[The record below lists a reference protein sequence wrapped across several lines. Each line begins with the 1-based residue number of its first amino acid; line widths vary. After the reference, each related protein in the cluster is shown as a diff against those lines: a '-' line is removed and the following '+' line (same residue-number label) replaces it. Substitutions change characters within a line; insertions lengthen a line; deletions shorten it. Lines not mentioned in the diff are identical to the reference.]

1 MPPLRRILFVALL
14 GSVVIA
20 SLPAAPTDGNRLTY
34 LDSDDPFYPNA
45 KFPRLTTPQWIGEPG
60 VEAVVILAIDDMRE
74 TPKYET
80 FLRPILERL
89 KRIDG
94 RAPVSIMVNA
104 VTPTNA
110 QLQAWLKE
118 GLSLEVHTLAH
129 PCPCLAKGDFAAA
142 ANTYHGCVELMN
154 QIPGNKPV
162 AFRMPC
168 CDSMNSPS
176 PRFYAEIFNRANAAG
191 QFLTIDSSVMCLLTT
206 NDPSLPRDLVL
217 DADGRE
223 KFRKYFPTATNA
235 PVAATPSS
243 QKVDATPPP
252 RQVQRVGTSGGAPRP
267 PSGDEGVATTRVS
280 LKNFATTIEDYP
292 YPYVI
297 GKLCW
302 EFPAMVPSDW
312 EAFNLHG
319 ATNPVTLADWKSA
332 LDAVVLK
339 QGVFSFIFHP
349 HGWSSPAQFVEFID
363 YAVAKY
369 GKRVKFLNF
378 REAQDRLNE
387 NLSGPLRVEKTG
399 KDNGIRWL
407 DVNNDGFLEVI
418 GGNISRWWHLEPPSW
433 LGHRFDLPLAERPAR
448 FGIVDN
454 TPVLLWFG
462 ARQDAESP
470 GSFVFEGDKWRRDE
484 QRDLLSP
491 GALADLNRE
500 RLTSITNIFRAA
512 TGNPGLLLRDLD
524 RDGSCELIIGL
535 PDYTV
540 IGKWESNRWRKLD
553 YALPRGTSIVDAEGR
568 DAGLRFVDV
577 NGDGYDDVLF
587 SNEERFSLHLFVPKA
602 NPRLMWEVGWNDEV
616 WSGKRGESDIDIPPI
631 VRAGT
636 NRNNGVWFK
645 NGAMWIQNEDTAN
658 LPDKVRRITFR
669 ELLTADQPPPLSPEQ
684 ALASMRPRP
693 GFKVELV
700 AAEPLVLDPIAF
712 DWGADGRLWVV
723 DMFDYPLGRVEA
735 GESKPT
741 RSPHGEEILNP
752 PQGGHYAPGGRIK
765 ILEDTD
771 GDGRYDKATVFLD
784 NVNFPTGL
792 LPWRNGVLVAAAP
805 EIFYAEDT
813 DGDGKADKKTVLFTG
828 FVEGN
833 QQHRLNGFDYGLD
846 NWIYGANG
854 ESGGTI
860 RSALKPA
867 EPMVS
872 LRGHDFRFR
881 PDTGEFEAIEGT
893 TQYGRHRDDWGNWF
907 GNNNPTW
914 LWHYFLP
921 ERYLSRN
928 PHLAVKFTKQTLANY
943 PESTR
948 VYPASRTRQRFNDH
962 HHLNHVTSANSA
974 MPYRDE
980 LFGPEFA
987 TSVFIS
993 DPVHNVVHREV
1004 LEPDGVTF
1012 TSHRAADETNRE
1024 FLASTDLWFRPTML
1038 KTGPDGALY
1047 IADMYRLVLEHPEWI
1062 PKWMQ
1067 QRLDLR
1073 AGSDMGRIYR
1083 IFPEGAALRHVPN
1096 LAKLDTAGLVAA
1108 LDSPNGWQR
1117 DTAQRLLVERR
1128 DKSAQAGL
1136 QRLCVEAA
1144 NAKVRV
1150 QALATLDGMGLLT
1163 VPILKSAFRDL
1174 HPAVREEAVG
1184 LAERFAETFD
1194 IELQAAG
1201 GSPQLASLVNDPD
1214 LRVRVQLALSLGA
1227 PGWSSDRA
1235 AFLLSRLALSD
1246 FEQRGMQTAVMSSAP
1261 RFVEQLIGQVF
1272 SSEAGHSAP
1281 ASLVDQL
1288 LGLAVAMNKPKAIVA
1303 AMESIARS
1311 PASRNATWKFSAL
1324 AGLLDGLE
1332 RRGKS
1337 LRQFAAECGPDVQTA
1352 AEELEKLVPGA
1363 RVVAAAAST
1372 REPERLAAIRLLA
1385 RTPEERAADLQG
1397 LGELLGAR
1405 YSSAVQRAALSEL
1418 ARQSDRA
1425 AADVLI
1431 IGWKGYGPVLRTEVL
1446 NVLLGRTDW
1455 CLALLAVARKGE
1467 LPPGQIGTSF
1477 QQRLLNHPARAV
1489 QQRAA
1494 DLFSAAS
1501 KDRNELLKQYSGV
1514 AKLAGDAEKGM
1525 ALFRQQCATCHRLR
1539 GEGSEVGP
1547 DLSALANKDKQT
1559 LLVAILVPNQSVEAR
1574 YASYSAVARDGRE
1587 ISGIITAESAN
1598 SITLRAPG
1606 GRDETLLRSQLA
1618 QFSSAGLSLMPEGL
1632 ERGLSPQELADLLAA
1647 LGGL

>member
-1 MPPLRRILFVALL
+1 MNLRRILSIVLL
-14 GSVVIA
+14 LVA
-20 SLPAAPTDGNRLTY
+20 SLIFPDGAPAASADGNRLAY
-34 LDSDDPFYPNA
+34 LDSDDPFYPHRN
-45 KFPRLTTPQWIGEPG
+45 FPKLTTPQWVGEPG

-104 VTPTNA
+104 ITPTNA
-110 QLQAWLKE
+110 QLQGWLKE

-206 NDPSLPRDLVL
+206 NDPALPRALVL

-223 KFRKYFPTATNA
+223 KFRKYFPTATN
-235 PVAATPSS
+235 
-243 QKVDATPPP
+243 
-252 RQVQRVGTSGGAPRP
+252 
-267 PSGDEGVATTRVS
+267 ATTRVS

-297 GKLCW
+297 GRLCW

-319 ATNPVTLADWKSA
+319 ATNPVTLADWKAA

-387 NLSGPLRVEKTG
+387 NLSGQLRVAKTG

-500 RLTSITNIFRAA
+500 RLTSITNIFRVA

-568 DAGLRFVDV
+568 DAGLRFIDV

-602 NPRLMWEVGWNDEV
+602 NPRLMWKVGWNDEV
-616 WSGKRGESDIDIPPI
+616 FAGKRGESPLDIPMI
-631 VRAGT
+631 VRGGT

-645 NGAMWIQNEDTAN
+645 HGTMWVQNEDTAH
-658 LPDKVRRITFR
+658 LPDKVDRRSFKQ
-669 ELLTADQPPPLSPEQ
+669 LLTADQPPPKSPAE
-684 ALASMRPRP
+684 ALAAFTVRP

-700 AAEPLVLDPIAF
+700 AAEPLVKDPIAF
-712 DWGADGRLWVV
+712 EWGADGRLWVV
-723 DMFDYPLGRVEA
+723 EMGDYPAGLPLAPGDTPARARPA
-735 GESKPT
+735 GEWDGVNG
-741 RSPHGEEILNP
+741 R
-752 PQGGHYAPGGRIK
+752 PGGRIVF
-765 ILEDTD
+765 LEDTD
-771 GDGRYDKATVFLD
+771 GDGRYDKSTAFLD
-784 NVNFPTGL
+784 GVPFPTGVF
-792 LPWRNGVLVAAAP
+792 PWRKGVIVAAAP
-805 EIFYAEDT
+805 DIFYAEDT
-813 DGDGKADKKTVLFTG
+813 DGDGKAGVRRTLFTG

-833 QQHRLNGFDYGLD
+833 QQHRLNGFAHGLD

-854 ESGGTI
+854 DSGGNIVAADVRRLSNNSRELGKDQSRLT
-860 RSALKPA
+860 SVATKP
-867 EPMVS
+867 VS
-872 LRGHDFRFR
+872 LRNHDFRFR
-881 PDTGEFEAIEGT
+881 PDEGLFEAVAGQ

-921 ERYLSRN
+921 EHYLARN
-928 PHLAVKFTKQTLANY
+928 PHLAVKTTRHTTHNY

-948 VYPASRTRQRFNDH
+948 LYPTSRTRQRFNDPH
-962 HHLNHVTSANSA
+962 QFQHVTSGCGLGA
-974 MPYRDE
+974 YRDE
-980 LFGPEFA
+980 LFGPDFA
-987 TSVFIS
+987 TSVFIC
-993 DPVHNVVHREV
+993 DPVHNLVHREV
-1004 LEPDGVTF
+1004 LAPDGVTF
-1012 TSHRAADETNRE
+1012 ASRRAPGEATNE
-1024 FLASTDLWFRPTML
+1024 FLSSSDNWFRPVQA

-1047 IADMYRLVLEHPEWI
+1047 VADMYRHVLEHPEWI
-1062 PKWMQ
+1062 PKHIQ
-1067 QRLDLR
+1067 ARLDLR
-1073 AGSDMGRIYR
+1073 AGDDKGRIYR
-1083 IFPEGAALRHVPN
+1083 VLPDGATPRKIPRLDQ
-1096 LAKLDTAGLVAA
+1096 LDTAGLVAA
-1108 LDSPNGWQR
+1108 LDSANGWQR
-1117 DTAQRLLVERR
+1117 DTAQRLLVHQP
-1128 DKSAQAGL
+1128 DKRATEPL
-1136 QRLCVEAA
+1136 KRLAVD
-1144 NAKVRV
+1144 AKNPKARL
-1150 QALATLDGMGLLT
+1150 QALCTLDGLAALT
-1163 VPILKSAFRDL
+1163 AETLVSALRDA
-1174 HPAVREEAVG
+1174 HPAVREHAVR
-1184 LAERFAETFD
+1184 LSETFAVRA
-1194 IELQAAG
+1194 EG
-1201 GSPQLASLVNDPD
+1201 GTPNALLSALLAHADDSDARVRYQLAFTLGEWNDP
-1214 LRVRVQLALSLGA
+1214 RAGAALV
-1227 PGWSSDRA
+1227 
-1235 AFLLSRLALSD
+1235 RLAARDRDNAHL
-1246 FEQRGMQTAVMSSAP
+1246 QTAVLSSATNH
-1261 RFVEQLIGQVF
+1261 VAAMLAAAF
-1272 SSEAGHSAP
+1272 SERADDAP
-1281 ASLVDQL
+1281 ADFTEKL
-1288 LGLAVAMNKPKAIVA
+1288 LGLATALHRDDAIAVALANVA
-1303 AMESIARS
+1303 APA
-1311 PASRNATWKFSAL
+1311 ASRARQFSAFAVFLDAL
-1324 AGLLDGLE
+1324 A
-1332 RRGKS
+1332 RRNVFFEQFARDSKPPFRDV
-1337 LRQFAAECGPDVQTA
+1337 LRQ
-1352 AEELEKLVPGA
+1352 LEKLFPDALRLAG
-1363 RVVAAAAST
+1363 RST
-1372 REPERLAAIRLLA
+1372 EAEAERLAAIRLLGRFEPQRDGDLKQLSA
-1385 RTPEERAADLQG
+1385 LLRPEHSAAIHQAAVNALTGWNDAEVAGTLLAGWKTYSPNLRAGVL
-1397 LGELLGAR
+1397 
-1405 YSSAVQRAALSEL
+1405 AALFSRP
-1418 ARQSDRA
+1418 AW
-1425 AADVLI
+1425 V
-1431 IGWKGYGPVLRTEVL
+1431 
-1446 NVLLGRTDW
+1446 
-1455 CLALLAVARKGE
+1455 
-1467 LPPGQIGTSF
+1467 
-1477 QQRLLNHPARAV
+1477 QRLLTEIERGGISPGELSAPLQQQLRTHANSSIQTRAV
-1489 QQRAA
+1489 K
-1494 DLFSAAS
+1494 LFSATRA
-1501 KDRNELLKQYSGV
+1501 DRQALLNEYQEAG
-1514 AKLAGDAEKGM
+1514 KLAGDPVKGA
-1525 ALFRQQCATCHRLR
+1525 ALFRQNCAPCHRFKE
-1539 GEGSEVGP
+1539 EGANLGV
-1547 DLSALANKDKQT
+1547 DLGTVAGKPVEY
-1559 LLVAILVPNQSVEAR
+1559 LLEAILDPNKAVESR
-1574 YASYSAVARDGRE
+1574 YLSFTAVTKADRE
-1587 ISGIITAESAN
+1587 FSGIITAESPN
-1598 SITLRAPG
+1598 SLTLRNATG
-1606 GRDETLLRSQLA
+1606 EETILRADLKELTSSGR
-1618 QFSSAGLSLMPEGL
+1618 SLMPEGL
-1632 ERGLSPQELADLLAA
+1632 EQALPPQAMADLIAFIKR
-1647 LGGL
+1647 

>member
-1 MPPLRRILFVALL
+1 MPPLQRILPVALL
-14 GSVVIA
+14 GSVLIS
-20 SLPAAPTDGNRLTY
+20 SLLAAPPDGNRLTY
-34 LDSDDPFYPNA
+34 LDSDDPFYPHRD
-45 KFPRLTTPQWIGEPG
+45 FPKLTTPQWVGEPG
-60 VEAVVILAIDDMRE
+60 VEAVVILSIDDMRD
-74 TPKYET
+74 PARYET

-89 KRIDG
+89 KQIDG

-168 CDSMNSPS
+168 CDSMNSLS
-176 PRFYAEIFNRANAAG
+176 PRFLAEIFNRVNSDG
-191 QFLTIDSSVMCLLTT
+191 QFLTIDSSVFCLLTT
-206 NDPSLPRDLVL
+206 NDPALPRELVL

-223 KFRKYFPTATNA
+223 KFRKYFPAETN
-235 PVAATPSS
+235 
-243 QKVDATPPP
+243 
-252 RQVQRVGTSGGAPRP
+252 
-267 PSGDEGVATTRVS
+267 ATTRVS
-280 LKNFATTIEDYP
+280 LKNFAGYIEDYP
-292 YPYVI
+292 YPYVV

-339 QGVFSFIFHP
+339 QGVMPVVFHP
-349 HGWSSPAQFVEFID
+349 HGWSTPRQFVEFID

-387 NLSGPLRVEKTG
+387 NLSGQLRVAKTG

-407 DVNNDGFLEVI
+407 DVNNDGFIEVI

-433 LGHRFDLPLAERPAR
+433 LGHRFDLPLAERTAR

-470 GSFVFEGDKWRRDE
+470 GSFGFEGDKWRRDE

-500 RLTSITNIFRAA
+500 RLTSITNIFRVA

-524 RDGSCELIIGL
+524 GDGSCELIIGL

-616 WSGKRGESDIDIPPI
+616 WAGKRGESDFDIPPI

-645 NGAMWIQNEDTAN
+645 NGAMWIQNEDTAH
-658 LPDKVRRITFR
+658 LPDKVRRLTFR

-684 ALASMRPRP
+684 SLAALHLQP
-693 GFKVELV
+693 GFKAELV

-723 DMFDYPLGRVEA
+723 DMFDYPLGRVDPIA
-735 GESKPT
+735 TNRPT
-741 RSPHGEEILNP
+741 RKAQGEEILTP
-752 PQGGHYAPGGRIK
+752 PEGGSYAPGGRIK
-765 ILEDTD
+765 VIEDTD

-813 DGDGKADKKTVLFTG
+813 DGDGKADKRTTLFTG
-828 FVEGN
+828 FTEGN

-846 NWIYGANG
+846 NWVYGANG
-854 ESGGTI
+854 DSGGSI
-860 RSALKPA
+860 RSALKP
-867 EPMVS
+867 EVPGVN
-872 LRGHDFRFR
+872 LRSHDFRFR
-881 PDTGEFEAIEGT
+881 PDTGEFEAVGGG

-907 GNNNPTW
+907 GNNNSTW
-914 LWHYFLP
+914 LWHYHIP
-921 ERYLSRN
+921 ERYVARN
-928 PHLAVKFTKQTLANY
+928 PHLAVKSTKQLLANS
-943 PESTR
+943 PDGGR
-948 VYPASRTRQRFNDH
+948 VFPAIRMRQRFNDH
-962 HHLNHVTSANSA
+962 HHSNHVTGANSPT
-974 MPYRDE
+974 PYRDD

-993 DPVHNVVHREV
+993 DSVHNLVHREV
-1004 LEPDGVTF
+1004 LEPDGVSF
-1012 TSHRAADETNRE
+1012 TSRRAPGETNSE
-1024 FLASTDLWFRPTML
+1024 FIASTDLWFRPTML

-1047 IADMYRLVLEHPEWI
+1047 LADMYRLVIEHPEWI
-1062 PKWMQ
+1062 PKWVQ

-1073 AGSDMGRIYR
+1073 AGSDQGRIYR
-1083 IFPEGAALRHVPN
+1083 VFPEGATLRRVPN
-1096 LAKLDTAGLVAA
+1096 LAKLDPAGLVAA

-1117 DTAQRLLVERR
+1117 DTVQRLLVERQA
-1128 DKSAQAGL
+1128 KSAQAGL
-1136 QRLCVEAA
+1136 QVLSVEAA

-1163 VPILKSAFRDL
+1163 VPSLKAAFRDP
-1174 HPAVREEAVG
+1174 HPAVREQAVG
-1184 LAERFAETFD
+1184 LAERFAETFNF
-1194 IELQAAG
+1194 ELQEVA
-1201 GSPQLASLVNDPD
+1201 GSPQLSSLVNDPD
-1214 LRVRVQLALSLGA
+1214 LRVRVQLAFSLGA
-1227 PGWSSDRA
+1227 PGWNSDHA

-1246 FEQRGMQTAVMSSAP
+1246 FEQRGMQVAVMSSAP
-1261 RFVEQLIGQVF
+1261 RFVEQMIGQIF
-1272 SSEAGHSAP
+1272 SPSADPAP
-1281 ASLVDQL
+1281 AALVDQL
-1288 LGLAVAMNKPKAIVA
+1288 LGLAVAMNKPKAIA
-1303 AMESIARS
+1303 TAMESIARS
-1311 PASRNATWKFSAL
+1311 PVSRNATWKFSAL

-1332 RRGKS
+1332 RQGKT

-1352 AEELEKLVPGA
+1352 AEELEKLLPGA
-1363 RVVAAAAST
+1363 RLAAVADAT

-1385 RTPEERAADLQG
+1385 RAPEERAVDLQS
-1397 LGELLGAR
+1397 LGGLLGVR
-1405 YSSAVQRAALSEL
+1405 YSSVVQRAALAAL

-1425 AADVLI
+1425 TADVLI
-1431 IGWKGYGPVLRTEVL
+1431 ASWKGQGPALRTEVL
-1446 NVLLGRTDW
+1446 SVLLGRVDW
-1455 CLALLAVARKGE
+1455 CRALLAAVQKGE
-1467 LPPGQIGTSF
+1467 FPPGQIGTSF
-1477 QQRLLNHPARAV
+1477 QQRLLHHPDRTV

-1494 DLFSAAS
+1494 DLFAAAAQ
-1501 KDRNELLKQYSGV
+1501 DRKELFKQYSEV
-1514 AKLAGDAEKGM
+1514 AKLAGDAGKGM

-1539 GEGSEVGP
+1539 SEGSEVGP
-1547 DLSALANKDKQT
+1547 DLGALANKDVQT
-1559 LLVAILVPNQSVEAR
+1559 LLVAILDPNQAVEAR
-1574 YASYSAVARDGRE
+1574 YTSYTAVARDGRE
-1587 ISGIITAESAN
+1587 ISGIITAETAHSL
-1598 SITLRAPG
+1598 TLRAPG
-1606 GRDETLLRSQLA
+1606 GREETLLRSSLA

-1632 ERGLSPQELADLLAA
+1632 ERGLSPQEMADLLAA
-1647 LGGL
+1647 FGGR